1 MDRQENHRSDMDAMI
16 RVKERGEMM
25 TRCLGKKPPFATPKW
40 DRDCI
45 NQNMDHYRQA
55 LIEAADE
62 LGELIPIMKGMPLYP
77 NPTWT
82 RLCVLHKQ
90 MKKSAGVRK

>member
-1 MDRQENHRSDMDAMI
+1 MDAMI

-45 NQNMDHYRQA
+45 NQNMDHYRHS

-62 LGELIPIMKGMPLYP
+62 LELYAHDINDGTISRIAKE
-77 NPTWT
+77 
-82 RLCVLHKQ
+82 
-90 MKKSAGVRK
+90 MKKSARVRK